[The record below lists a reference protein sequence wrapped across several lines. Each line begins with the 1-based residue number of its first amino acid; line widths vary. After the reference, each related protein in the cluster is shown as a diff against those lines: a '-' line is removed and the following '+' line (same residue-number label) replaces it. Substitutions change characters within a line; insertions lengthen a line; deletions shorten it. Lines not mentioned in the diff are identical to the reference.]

1 MVPIQVNEEGKMNE
15 KKASL
20 LRSMAKRGAPPPTRM
35 AFYKRL
41 KELYKATPRNRRQEF
56 KVTE

>member
-1 MVPIQVNEEGKMNE
+1 MSENKY
-15 KKASL
+15 KL

-41 KELYKATPRNRRQEF
+41 KELYKATPWNRRNEF